1 MIQWKR
7 REEGAGVGVR
17 CEIVHCKYGKE
28 KKDKKRA
35 KEDAEGQEGGGS
47 ARREKETRKRA
58 KARVA

>member
-1 MIQWKR
+1 MIQRKR
-7 REEGAGVGVR
+7 REEEVGVGVR
-17 CEIVHCKYGKE
+17 CEIMHCKYRKE

-47 ARREKETRKRA
+47 ARREKDTRERA